1 MNDSKCDMLIR
12 SPSML
17 SFDAAVQSC
26 SVISSSLLN
35 RASYGEARTL
45 GDSLRMARLISKV
58 KLASV
63 TPSRD
68 LHVGIVNFL
77 ASRYTLDQTHPLLSF
92 IKFSSEY
99 QLNNIRILVNVN
111 GNCARA
117 EYLNFYF
124 GGSRRWT
131 AVFCGA
137 HTRPTDVFICEKP
150 RLSHTIVMCYEEY
163 YQCEDATCILL
174 LYVCDTVDDCL
185 GGEDETLCAPG
196 VLQRAVFSFQNSSL
210 YLPCFMYHFCNAT
223 FESPVKLHTICD
235 GLMSYVVMLD
245 EENMCIKRRVENIN
259 LRQLIDKWTY
269 KQDTKDTDEFH
280 EWFRLLKL
288 QNAEDKAM
296 DKPINQSAMY
306 IEEFKIACQKSKYY
320 TTFSEICKIRASGEQ
335 CRLTGRYSICP
346 YMVCPGMFK
355 CKSSYCIYMSLVCDG
370 QKYCICGEDEVWVFK
385 MPRWIQMY

>member
-1 MNDSKCDMLIR
+1 MMIR
-12 SPSML
+12 PPSLL

-35 RASYGEARTL
+35 LVSYGEARTL
-45 GDSLRMARLISKV
+45 EDSLRMARLISKV
-58 KLASV
+58 KLASI
-63 TPSRD
+63 TPSRY

-92 IKFSSEY
+92 IKFSSKY

-117 EYLNFYF
+117 EYFNFYF
-124 GGSRRWT
+124 GGSKRWT

-137 HTRPTDVFICEKP
+137 RTCPTDVFICEKP
-150 RLSHTIVMCYEEY
+150 RLSHTAVMCNEEY

-210 YLPCFMYHFCNAT
+210 YLPCNAT
-223 FESPVKLHTICD
+223 FESLVPPVKLHTICD
-235 GLMSYVVMLD
+235 GLMSHVAMLD

-259 LRQLIDKWTY
+259 LRQLIDQWTY

-280 EWFRLLKL
+280 ELFRLLIV
-288 QNAEDKAM
+288 QNAGIRLW
-296 DKPINQSAMY
+296 INQ
-306 IEEFKIACQKSKYY
+306 
-320 TTFSEICKIRASGEQ
+320 
-335 CRLTGRYSICP
+335 
-346 YMVCPGMFK
+346 
-355 CKSSYCIYMSLVCDG
+355 
-370 QKYCICGEDEVWVFK
+370 
-385 MPRWIQMY
+385 